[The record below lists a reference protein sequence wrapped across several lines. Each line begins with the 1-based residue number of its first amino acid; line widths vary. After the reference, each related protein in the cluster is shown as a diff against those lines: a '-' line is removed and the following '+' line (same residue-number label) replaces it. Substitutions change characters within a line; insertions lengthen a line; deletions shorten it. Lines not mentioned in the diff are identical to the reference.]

1 MLIKKNLKKDK
12 RGNESRR
19 IREQNESTLDNIDE
33 KDIEISTNVDKFK
46 KRQISSE
53 ENNNKNTSSI
63 DIEKLKIKKD
73 QKSKKKKEKKNKKL
87 DEMDNDLLQLE
98 QKNKEKILNEE
109 LFDLLEEIENEN
121 QDFKKNVFFSNFHE
135 LNNNLGIFDEISDK
149 KNYKDNS
156 KDNFVGVKGD
166 IHAYGLIDKYTEK
179 AEKIKKSK
187 NKKKK

>member
-73 QKSKKKKEKKNKKL
+73 EKSKKKKEKKNKRL

>member
-73 QKSKKKKEKKNKKL
+73 EKSKKKKEKKNKKL
-87 DEMDNDLLQLE
+87 DEMDNNLLQLE

-156 KDNFVGVKGD
+156 KDNYVGVKGD

>member
-1 MLIKKNLKKDK
+1 MLLKKSIKKNK

-19 IREQNESTLDNIDE
+19 IREQSESTLDNIDE
-33 KDIEISTNVDKFK
+33 KDMDISTNVDNFK

-53 ENNNKNTSSI
+53 ESNNKNSSI

-73 QKSKKKKEKKNKKL
+73 SKKKKEKIKKNKL
-87 DEMDNDLLQLE
+87 NEMDNDLLQLE
-98 QKNKEKILNEE
+98 QKNKEKILDGE
-109 LFDLLEEIENEN
+109 LFELLEEIEDEN

-135 LNNNLGIFDEISDK
+135 LNNNLGIFDDISEK
-149 KNYKDNS
+149 KNNDKNDNY
-156 KDNFVGVKGD
+156 VGVKGD

-179 AEKIKKSK
+179 AQNIKKTK

>member
-63 DIEKLKIKKD
+63 DIEKLKIKKEE
-73 QKSKKKKEKKNKKL
+73 KSKKKKEKKNKKL
-87 DEMDNDLLQLE
+87 DEMDNNLLQLE

-156 KDNFVGVKGD
+156 KDNYVGVKGD

-179 AEKIKKSK
+179 AEKIKKYK

>member
-73 QKSKKKKEKKNKKL
+73 EKSKKKKEKKNKKL

-156 KDNFVGVKGD
+156 KDNYVGVKGD

>member
-73 QKSKKKKEKKNKKL
+73 EKSKKKKEKKNKKL

-156 KDNFVGVKGD
+156 KDNYVGIKGD

>member
-73 QKSKKKKEKKNKKL
+73 EKSKKKKEKKNKRL

-156 KDNFVGVKGD
+156 KDNYVGVKGD

-179 AEKIKKSK
+179 AEKIKKYK